1 VVCVVLLGRSIN
13 FLAMG
18 LACISDVLLWFMS
31 CLLMA
36 MLVCQLLC
44 AEIDTRIPF
53 IGRNITGPEAL
64 ASLSSGD
71 VD

>member
-1 VVCVVLLGRSIN
+1 VVCVVLLGRSVN

-31 CLLMA
+31 CLLMS

-44 AEIDTRIPF
+44 AEIDTRILPK
-53 IGRNITGPEAL
+53 T
-64 ASLSSGD
+64 
-71 VD
+71 